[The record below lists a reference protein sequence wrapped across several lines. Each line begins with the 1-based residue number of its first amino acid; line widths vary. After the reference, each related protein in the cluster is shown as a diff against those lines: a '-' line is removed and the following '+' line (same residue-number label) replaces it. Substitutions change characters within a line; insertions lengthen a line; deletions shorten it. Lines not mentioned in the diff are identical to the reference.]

1 MTTALVE
8 PLVQVIVCGNADRG
22 DDGVAAATVA
32 ALMPTLSAELLARL
46 NVLRCLELRVEDLVE
61 LPAGGSC
68 LILDAVVGVEP
79 GSIVELSLDELT
91 EQPGFTP
98 RSSHQLPID
107 LVVRL
112 AAILR
117 GGPIDGR
124 FIGLAGGEFGYG
136 AALSVAARAAMP
148 AFGTAIGSALDRLA
162 DPVAAARAP
171 GREA

>member
-1 MTTALVE
+1 MTTALAE
-8 PLVQVIVCGNADRG
+8 PLLQVIVCGNADRG

-32 ALMPTLSAELLARL
+32 ALTPTLSDDLLARL
-46 NVLRCLELRVEDLVE
+46 NVVRCLELRVEDLVD
-61 LPAGGSC
+61 LPPGGSC

-91 EQPGFTP
+91 EHPGFTP

-117 GGPIDGR
+117 GDPIAGR
-124 FIGLAGGEFGYG
+124 FIGLAGSEFGYG

-148 AFGTAIGSALDRLA
+148 VFGTAIGSALDRLA
-162 DPVAAARAP
+162 RPVVTSP
-171 GREA
+171 VLGPEA